1 MSVQCLIS
9 SSYGHD
15 GSDGWVTCRGS
26 VPQAICAFLESSSL
40 ESAVRNAIM
49 LNADTDTQ
57 AAMAGAIAEAYY
69 GITYAEED
77 KVMSYLPE
85 DLQRICAAF
94 RMVKK
99 KRRPDKAR

>member
-1 MSVQCLIS
+1 MAELSHGKEICQ
-9 SSYGHD
+9 
-15 GSDGWVTCRGS
+15 VT
-26 VPQAICAFLESSSL
+26 VPQALWCFLHSDSFDDCLRLCLSI
-40 ESAVRNAIM
+40 RWD
-49 LNADTDTQ
+49 ADTL
-57 AAMAGAIAEAYY
+57 AAIALPIAEAYY